1 MRNLLV
7 ILAALLLC
15 ASTHAQTVK
24 ALSYGTNGRFI
35 TGTNALTFSNQINFA
50 GGDFEI
56 ETSGLIRWQGQ
67 DRIELETYTLL
78 GDWTFT
84 EPEYVRGQLGFLTN
98 LNTLWTATNAT
109 AAARALS
116 GSTNTN
122 HPFSGSVSV
131 VGTNNTNTLVFSNGI
146 LQSVQ

>member
-1 MRNLLV
+1 MRHLLV

-15 ASTHAQTVK
+15 ASAHAQTVK
-24 ALSYGTNGRFI
+24 ALSYNTNGQFI

-50 GGDFEI
+50 GGDVEI
-56 ETSGLIRWQGQ
+56 LSGGMIRFSGT
-67 DRIELETYTLL
+67 DRLELETGTLH
-78 GDWTFT
+78 GEWMFT
-84 EPEYVRGQLGFLTN
+84 EPEYVRGELGFVTN
-98 LNTLWTATNAT
+98 LNALWTATNT
-109 AAARALS
+109 QAAARALS

-122 HPFSGSVSV
+122 HPFSGTVSV